1 MNNMWEYPVSIILYF
16 VVAVFVVWLSIKL
29 STFVDLLDK
38 KTNLSGA
45 LLGGILLAATTSL
58 PEFFTSFTATVLV
71 KNNSLVMGNIL
82 GSNLFNM
89 VLFSIIYLFFF
100 KKLVDKKVDKSHLF
114 TMVIIGLLYT
124 TVICASFI
132 FDFNHILWG
141 WFNPLSILIVVLYAI
156 NIWKTPKEGETHE
169 DEVDEKESKLTV
181 KQIVALFIVLAL
193 ALIGASIG
201 ITFITDWVVEIY
213 GIGSTFGGALF
224 LGVATSLPEL
234 TATINLSKRGNI
246 NAAYG
251 NIVGSISFNF
261 CILSVADLFSWQAA
275 LENNSY
281 VYKADQSAFLLMVFG
296 VAGFILLL
304 ASILIKLF
312 VPLKGSMKERIY
324 YYITGGL
331 IAANY
336 IAYLIL
342 SNIDLGIS
350 FAPYVG
356 L

>member
-1 MNNMWEYPVSIILYF
+1 MWEYPVSVLLYL
-16 VVAVFVVWLSIKL
+16 VVASIVVWLSIKL

-71 KNNSLVMGNIL
+71 NNNSLVMGNIL

-100 KKLVDKKVDKSHLF
+100 SRLVKAKVDKAHLF
-114 TMVIIGLLYT
+114 TMSIIGLLYT

-132 FDFNHILWG
+132 FSFNNILWG

-156 NIWKTPKEGETHE
+156 NIWKTPKE
-169 DEVDEKESKLTV
+169 DDEKEDEEDTSKLTV
-181 KQIVALFIVLAL
+181 KQIVVLFICFAL

-201 ITFITDWVVEIY
+201 ITYITDWVVSVY
-213 GIGSTFGGALF
+213 GMGATFGGALF

-234 TATINLSKRGNI
+234 TATINLSRRGNI

-251 NIVGSISFNF
+251 NIIGSISFNF
-261 CILSVADLFSWQAA
+261 CILSVADLFSWRC
-275 LENNSY
+275 STRTFM
-281 VYKADQSAFLLMVFG
+281 ADQSGFLLMVFG
-296 VAGFILLL
+296 VAGFFLLL
-304 ASILIKLF
+304 ASILVKRYMKLE
-312 VPLKGSMKERIY
+312 GSMKERTY
-324 YYITGGL
+324 FYITGGL

-336 IAYLIL
+336 LAFLIL
-342 SNIDLGIS
+342 SNIDLELT
-350 FAPYVG
+350 FAPYIVS
-356 L
+356 